1 MPRVGRAPK
10 GPSGPEELP
19 CPERTGLT
27 PKKTPCIKKPPCPE
41 GAKQVSPGQSE
52 AAQPPSAALGKRP
65 TPHVRRPEGARQMRH
80 KREKPSIEMIRM
92 PTSRRTWLIRFA
104 RRSPR
109 IQAIHCTS
117 GSKLLVI
124 TSRYRSCRAPSG
136 RCILEGFVTQ
146 GDASRLRRDALPW
159 AILSLPLRCVRIV
172 GSRRRGPEEPPTP
185 QKPAMRQETALPR
198 RGKTG

>member
-1 MPRVGRAPK
+1 
-10 GPSGPEELP
+10 
-19 CPERTGLT
+19 
-27 PKKTPCIKKPPCPE
+27 
-41 GAKQVSPGQSE
+41 
-52 AAQPPSAALGKRP
+52 
-65 TPHVRRPEGARQMRH
+65 MRH

-117 GSKLLVI
+117 GSKLIVI
-124 TSRYRSCRAPSG
+124 TSRCPSCLAPSG

-159 AILSLPLRCVRIV
+159 AILSLPLRGVRTIAP
-172 GSRRRGPEEPPTP
+172 RPPGATG
-185 QKPAMRQETALPR
+185 AALPQR
-198 RGKTG
+198 AKTG